1 MLGTGPSGPLPSSSS
16 SVFASYEAGRAS
28 RAATEDSSSKG
39 AIESDCAS
47 WPACDRIV
55 RVVDGRVSED
65 LSMPGDEATIRKE
78 TIH

>member
-1 MLGTGPSGPLPSSSS
+1 MDILRDINEETHVTTLIVTHDP
-16 SVFASYEAGRAS
+16 VWAS
-28 RAATEDSSSKG
+28 
-39 AIESDCAS
+39 
-47 WPACDRIV
+47 ACDRIV